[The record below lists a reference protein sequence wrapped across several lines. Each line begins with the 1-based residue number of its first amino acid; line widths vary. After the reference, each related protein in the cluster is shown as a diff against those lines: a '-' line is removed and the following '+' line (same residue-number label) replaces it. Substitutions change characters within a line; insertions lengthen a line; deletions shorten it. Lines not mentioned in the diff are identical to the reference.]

1 MEIAAGLHWLFV
13 SAFTAIVF
21 GAIAL
26 MVIGLFVIGRGSK
39 DYSLHQIG
47 LRSAQEILET
57 RATLEE
63 EDLAQMLAAHNAR
76 RARRGEAAVSAEEI
90 EMRLMQEQ
98 GELEREREALRR
110 SVDGPAPPPA
120 RSDPGSRWAGLD

>member
-1 MEIAAGLHWLFV
+1 MVLALF
-13 SAFTAIVF
+13 
-21 GAIAL
+21 
-26 MVIGLFVIGRGSK
+26 MIGRGSK
-39 DYSLHQIG
+39 DYSLQHVG

-76 RARRGEAAVSAEEI
+76 RARRGEAAVSAEDI
-90 EMRLMQEQ
+90 ELRLMQEE
-98 GELEREREALRR
+98 GELQRERDELRR

>member
-1 MEIAAGLHWLFV
+1 M
-13 SAFTAIVF
+13 IVF
-21 GAIAL
+21 GGIAL
-26 MVIGLFVIGRGSK
+26 MVLTLFFIGRGSK
-39 DYSLHQIG
+39 DYSLQHVG

-76 RARRGEAAVSAEEI
+76 RARRGEAAVSAEDI
-90 EMRLMQEQ
+90 EMRLMREE
-98 GELEREREALRR
+98 GELEREREALR
-110 SVDGPAPPPA
+110 SQAEGPAPPPA

>member
-1 MEIAAGLHWLFV
+1 M
-13 SAFTAIVF
+13 STFTAIVF

-39 DYSLHQIG
+39 DYSLQHVG

-90 EMRLMQEQ
+90 ELRLMQEQ
-98 GELEREREALRR
+98 GELEREREAMRR
-110 SVDGPAPPPA
+110 SGGEGPAPPPA